1 MADRGKEEVKLLPI
15 AAGIAAVITMPG
27 GSALS
32 GQDLPQWVLQLS
44 KIKRQAKA
52 ELVRLPNFACVE
64 TINRFQSQARSV
76 VFKPIDTV
84 KLEVAFVDG
93 KELVA
98 PAGGAV
104 AFQEMDM
111 RNLSRGGVISTGAF
125 AAVARNLFVNDNGRT
140 TGWAEERI
148 LERPAL
154 RYDFVVSEMQAGY
167 KLTSG
172 GGEASVGIEGVFWAD
187 AETLELLRIEQ
198 HAVDIPPFL
207 GVQDTSTTVTYARTR
222 IGSSDVLLPRSAE
235 TVIINTDGWR
245 GRNAIEFTGC
255 REYVAD
261 SVIRFD
267 SVDPSP
273 PGLPTKK
280 K

>member
-1 MADRGKEEVKLLPI
+1 MKLLPI
-15 AAGIAAVITMPG
+15 AAGIAML
-27 GSALS
+27 GSALC

-44 KIKRQAKA
+44 RIKRQAKA

-64 TINRFQSQARSV
+64 TINRFQKQPSSA
-76 VFKPIDTV
+76 VFKPLNTV
-84 KLEVAFVDG
+84 RMDVAFVDG

-98 PAGGAV
+98 PVGGTG

-111 RNLSRGGVISTGAF
+111 RALSYGGVIGTGAF
-125 AAVARNLFVNDNGRT
+125 AAVARNLFVNDTGRT
-140 TGWAEERI
+140 TGWGEERI

-154 RYDFVVSEMQAGY
+154 RYDFVIPEMQAGY
-167 KLTSG
+167 TITSG
-172 GGEASVGIEGVFWAD
+172 FASASVGIEGTFWAD
-187 AETLELLRIEQ
+187 AETLELLRVEE
-198 HAVDIPPFL
+198 HAVDIPPSL
-207 GVQDTSTTVTYARTR
+207 GIQDTSTTVTYARTH
-222 IGSSDVLLPRSAE
+222 IGASDVLLPRWAE
-235 TVIINTDGWR
+235 TVLTNTNGWR
-245 GRNAIEFTGC
+245 GRNEIEFTGC

-273 PGLPTKK
+273 PSLPAKK